1 MKGNIPIQGDD
12 FISVTATGYK
22 FGVGLNN
29 PTGEEEIMSLTV
41 EKAPGSGNPLD
52 SATWQHQLQEGDP
65 VFKCVQ
71 KFAGD
76 MLRYYVD
83 FLDRAHAK
91 LVEVTGSGL
100 PEWPEN
106 DLEQQ
111 LRWLIKYGTSYSAS
125 GFTVKKP

>member
-1 MKGNIPIQGDD
+1 MKGNIPIAGDD
-12 FISVTATGYK
+12 FIATTATGYK

-29 PTGEEEIMSLTV
+29 PTGDEEIMSLTI
-41 EKAPGSGNPLD
+41 EKSPGGGDIEVSQ
-52 SATWQHQLQEGDP
+52 TWQHHLQEDDP
-65 VFKCVQ
+65 VLKCVQ

-76 MLRYYVD
+76 MVRYYTD
-83 FLDRAHAK
+83 FLSRAHAK

-100 PEWPEN
+100 PDWPEN

-111 LRWLIKYGTSYSAS
+111 LRWLIKYGTSYSSS